1 MPPLAWAVLLDLRP
15 PEKRRCAHQPQ
26 CFSVVRQP
34 AACTT
39 RERCLPSSCQLECG
53 RVSAVQPIVLLLLLL
68 LFACRYALP
77 DFQRDEEGR
86 IRLPGAPSAY
96 FPR

>member
-1 MPPLAWAVLLDLRP
+1 MLQCCAAGSRLPAQLDRGVPSMQL
-15 PEKRRCAHQPQ
+15 
-26 CFSVVRQP
+26 P
-34 AACTT
+34 AGV
-39 RERCLPSSCQLECG
+39 CG
-53 RVSAVQPIVLLLLLL
+53 RVSTVQLIVLL

>member
-1 MPPLAWAVLLDLRP
+1 MQL
-15 PEKRRCAHQPQ
+15 
-26 CFSVVRQP
+26 P
-34 AACTT
+34 AGV
-39 RERCLPSSCQLECG
+39 CG
-53 RVSAVQPIVLLLLLL
+53 RVSTVQLIVLL